1 MYSGWNLDWEPTG
14 SDVTVEDG
22 INYAKFI
29 DAFAKNLHL
38 QGQTLSVDVATWS
51 PIWNYTAISNTRV
64 DQVIS
69 MGTYTSDDASYVNQ
83 LQLLVNAAGVRA
95 DVGLETVNATDGTAI
110 PYDEVL
116 FRFDKLQDAGVNFV
130 ALWRSPVPAT
140 FWEAIRS
147 WVYPSSNEFLN

>member
-1 MYSGWNLDWEPTG
+1 M
-14 SDVTVEDG
+14 
-22 INYAKFI
+22 
-29 DAFAKNLHL
+29 
-38 QGQTLSVDVATWS
+38 
-51 PIWNYTAISNTRV
+51 
-64 DQVIS
+64 IS
-69 MGTYTSDDASYVNQ
+69 MGTYTSDDPSYVNQ